1 MKKLTYS
8 ISILF
13 ILSVSALI
21 SQPRKMHERMTTLKK
36 VKLLE
41 FLDLEESVAN
51 KVIIKIDS
59 YKDQLRDAKEEMREK
74 GRKIYNE
81 LDDLSETEVK
91 KQNDELIKLQK
102 RIADIHQERLESMR
116 TILNEQQ
123 FAKYQIFELK
133 FAEEIRKHLIEF
145 REKRKRR

>member
-51 KVIIKIDS
+51 KVIMKIDS
-59 YKDQLRDAKEEMREK
+59 YEDQLRDAKEEMREK